1 MKFNEKLIEL
11 RRKEGLSQEELGY
24 KLNVT
29 RQTISKWELGQT
41 TPEMDKLIELS
52 KVFNVSVDDLINNSE
67 TPKNETTQIEDEP
80 IINQEENKR
89 EKYMKL
95 IITVILAVVI
105 MLILIKLITS
115 FSTSSIFNK
124 ITNLQDKTTNSQA
137 NIENMF
143 KNVFDTALGI
153 IDKASDNIEQENSE
167 ISNNT
172 RSEADNENNNMY
184 NQLKEEVNNRINKQ
198 DVSDFNFYFSNI
210 NGTQSGF
217 MLKNSLDKII
227 TINKTKE
234 RKITFKYNEIETQD
248 PEVIKETK
256 KKIDD
261 RKNYEISVDYD
272 EDGYINLITVE
283 NL

>member
-29 RQTISKWELGQT
+29 RQTVSKWELGQT

-52 KVFNVSVDDLINNSE
+52 KIFNVSVDDLINDSE
-67 TPKNETTQIEDEP
+67 IPKNEATQIEDEP
-80 IINQEENKR
+80 IVNQDNNKR
-89 EKYMKL
+89 EKNMKI

-105 MLILIKLITS
+105 ILILIRLITTLS
-115 FSTSSIFNK
+115 IFSIFNK
-124 ITNLQDKTTNSQA
+124 ATNSQDKTTNSQA
-137 NIENMF
+137 ENMF

-153 IDKASDNIEQENSE
+153 IDKASDNIEQENNE

-172 RSEADNENNNMY
+172 KEADNENNMY
-184 NQLKEEVNNRINKQ
+184 NQLKEEINDRINEQ
-198 DVSDFNFYFSNI
+198 DVSNFNFNFSNI
-210 NGTQSGF
+210 NGTKNGF
-217 MLKNSLDKII
+217 MLKHTLDELI
-227 TINKTKE
+227 TSNKTKE

-248 PEVIKETK
+248 PDIIKETK

-261 RKNYEISVDYD
+261 RKNYEITVDYD
-272 EDGYINLITVE
+272 ENGYIKLITVE
-283 NL
+283 DL